1 MTTTKPRKPG
11 ILARVLGWIGR
22 VAVRLRWFLL
32 LLLVSGFLACG
43 VLWPELHA
51 RFVEP
56 LKSLVTIGA
65 ACVGVFVALRGLQT
79 WRRQLHGTARFEA
92 CRKLL
97 EKTLAARD
105 AFTNF
110 RSPHMDG
117 GEVAAA
123 LRSRKLPEPSNLGD
137 RKQFDEGFRLAMNDR
152 FEKVF
157 HAVRDVESAVLVAE
171 VVLGPKAR
179 EAFQS
184 LRQCYVD
191 AQIALEEV
199 GEADAEEAKHYR
211 RTLAAT
217 HGPQNEFTQRI
228 EAAVEAVRQLTEP
241 HIQARFAI

>member
-1 MTTTKPRKPG
+1 MTTTKPRKAGPG
-11 ILARVLGWIGR
+11 
-22 VAVRLRWFLL
+22 AVRLLWFLL
-32 LLLVSGFLACG
+32 PPLVVGFPVCCM
-43 VLWPELHA
+43 VWPELHA

-56 LKSLVTIGA
+56 LKSLATIGA
-65 ACVGVFVALRGLQT
+65 AGVGVFVALRGLQT

-105 AFTNF
+105 AFTTF

-117 GEVAAA
+117 GEMAAA
-123 LRSRKLPEPSNLGD
+123 LRARKMPEPSNPGD
-137 RKQFDEGFRLAMNDR
+137 RKLFEEGFRLARIDR

-157 HAVRDVESAVLVAE
+157 HALRDVESAVLVAE
-171 VVLGPKAR
+171 VVLGPKVR

-184 LRQCYVD
+184 LKRCYVD

-199 GEADAEEAKHYR
+199 GEAGEEEAKSYR
-211 RTLAAT
+211 RILAAT